1 MLLERFVQMLI
12 GKVVLQIGIHQRKNV
27 NNLAVGFENAVNK
40 LKQTKMKISTNDI
53 LNHTPRKV
61 GRPVPPFQS

>member
-27 NNLAVGFENAVNK
+27 NNLAVGFENAVNE
-40 LKQTKMKISTNDI
+40 LKQKWKYLLMT
-53 LNHTPRKV
+53 
-61 GRPVPPFQS
+61 F